1 MTGRRTVPNVLV
13 QGKSIGGGDDM
24 QELDETDK
32 LIETLKSLGGT
43 RITDVVHQGTRETKE
58 DSMRRR
64 RA

>member
-32 LIETLKSLGGT
+32 LIETLKKLGGT
-43 RITDVVHQGTRETKE
+43 RIPDVLHVGTREKGE
-58 DSMRRR
+58 DGMRRK

>member
-32 LIETLKSLGGT
+32 LIETLKTLGGS
-43 RITDVVHQGTRETKE
+43 RVQGVVHKGTREKK
-58 DSMRRR
+58 DSEMRRR